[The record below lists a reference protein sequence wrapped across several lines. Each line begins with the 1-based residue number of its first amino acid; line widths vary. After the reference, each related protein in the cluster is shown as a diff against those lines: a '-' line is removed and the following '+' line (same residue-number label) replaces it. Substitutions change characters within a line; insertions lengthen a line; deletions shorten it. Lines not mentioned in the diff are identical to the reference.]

1 VNERVTPV
9 LDDLELRDAPC
20 FLWDSARLRIVWANA
35 AGLKVFAAETLF
47 DLIDRPFHALEPG
60 AARIAE
66 LGKELK
72 SGSPRREL
80 LSFPS
85 TGRIDPIAVTCF
97 LHSLADGRSGVL
109 IIGERPPNDRAP
121 GVAEGMAQAFSAL
134 PVAALLIEADD
145 SVGQHNAAAEDF
157 IGQRKVR
164 TLADVL
170 GDTAA
175 AAEFAI
181 RLRNAGSLSQVQTID
196 LPIGRRDVRIVGRIL
211 DDPTGDGKRFVIT
224 LEDVTERRAL
234 ERSLSA
240 KPKRISGGERKPAP
254 PLRQEALH
262 EPPAVAALASPRD
275 EPSTAAS
282 PQKALASPTDTSA
295 GATDEVPAIVR
306 ARFDSSGEAVLIV
319 RHGELL
325 HANEQALSLLGFESF
340 AALKAQRD
348 IAQLLQTA
356 GPLVAVAG
364 GDGASRELAVS
375 KSEIPWLNGPAMQI
389 RAALSPRSLSQVGNG
404 ATAPAPPRAEPPPET
419 GNVPN
424 YQPRDLGPPA
434 AAEEGWRPDDRE
446 LRAILDTASD
456 GIVMLDGQGK
466 IRSFSAGAEALFG
479 RLNADVMGQP
489 FEELLTPE
497 TRKTFRDYL
506 SALSDSGLAS
516 IFNDGREVEGVAGS
530 GGKLP
535 LFLTLT
541 RFNAGRKGR
550 AAADQPF
557 CAVVR
562 DITQWKKTE
571 AELRQAKDEA
581 ERTSAQKSEFLA
593 RISHELRTPL
603 NAILGFSEV
612 MRLERFGRIQN
623 EKYRSY
629 VDDIHTSG
637 GHLLSLIND
646 LLDLSKVEAGRLELN
661 FTSVDLSEVTD
672 EAVRSLTEQ
681 AQQARVVLRNN
692 LPADLPSV
700 VADAR
705 SMRQIML
712 NLLSNAVK
720 FTDPGGQVTVSAKLT
735 KAGELVLKVKDTG
748 VGMDEEELKSALE
761 PFRRVTSDA
770 RGNIEGTGL
779 GLPLT
784 KALTEANRAAFAI
797 SSEPGKGTVV
807 EITYPTTR
815 VLAD

>member
-85 TGRIDPIAVTCF
+85 TGRLDPIAVTCF

-109 IIGERPPNDRAP
+109 IIGERPPNDRVP
-121 GVAEGMAQAFSAL
+121 GIAEGMAQAFSAL

-145 SVGQHNAAAEDF
+145 SVSQHNAAAGDL

-211 DDPTGDGKRFVIT
+211 DDPTVDGKRFVIT

-240 KPKRISGGERKPAP
+240 KPARISGGERKPAP

-262 EPPAVAALASPRD
+262 EPPAVAALASPGD
-275 EPSTAAS
+275 EPSTTAS
-282 PQKALASPTDTSA
+282 PQKALASPADTSA

-306 ARFDSSGEAVLIV
+306 ARFESSREAVLIV

-364 GDGASRELAVS
+364 ADGASRELTVS
-375 KSEIPWLNGPAMQI
+375 KSEIPWLNGPAIQI
-389 RAALSPRSLSQVGNG
+389 KAALSPRSASQSDNRGI
-404 ATAPAPPRAEPPPET
+404 AHAEPQPET
-419 GNVPN
+419 EKV
-424 YQPRDLGPPA
+424 PRDPGPPA
-434 AAEEGWRPDDRE
+434 AVEEGWRPDDRE

-479 RLNADVMGQP
+479 RLNADVIGQP

-516 IFNDGREVEGVAGS
+516 IFNDGREVEAVAGS

-541 RFNAGRKGR
+541 RFSAGRKGR
-550 AAADQPF
+550 VAADQPF

-748 VGMDEEELKSALE
+748 VGMDVEELKSALE
-761 PFRRVTSDA
+761 PFRRITSDA